1 MTSNVSRPERR
12 VRLPAD
18 FAERVIGRIEK
29 IERRR
34 SIRRRALATT
44 AALGIS
50 LVAVFTWRYPSIWS
64 PRASIAQQPP
74 PAGSAIANAS
84 LRSPEPAYGLGQE
97 QPVVDLLLPDGY
109 MVTNFVNSSGESGWH
124 SYDSWWGSSS

>member
-1 MTSNVSRPERR
+1 MTSKVSRPVRQ

-18 FAERVIGRIEK
+18 FAKRVIGRVEK

-34 SIRRRALATT
+34 SIRRRVLASTT
-44 AALGIS
+44 VLGIA
-50 LVAVFTWRYPSIWS
+50 LVAVFSSHYSPSWS
-64 PRASIAQQPP
+64 QRSSIAQLS
-74 PAGSAIANAS
+74 PAGPGLANATS
-84 LRSPEPAYGLGQE
+84 RGPEPSYGLGQE

-109 MVTNFVNSSGESGWH
+109 MVTNFANSSGESGWH

>member
-1 MTSNVSRPERR
+1 MTSKVSRPLGR

-18 FAERVIGRIEK
+18 FAQRVVGRVEK

-34 SIRRRALATT
+34 SIQRRALATT
-44 AALGIS
+44 GVLGIT
-50 LVAVFTWRYPSIWS
+50 LVAVFGWHNPSTWSERP
-64 PRASIAQQPP
+64 SIAQPS
-74 PAGSAIANAS
+74 PAGSGFANAVS
-84 LRSPEPAYGLGQE
+84 RRPEPAYGLDQE

-124 SYDSWWGSSS
+124 AYDSWWGSSS

>member
-1 MTSNVSRPERR
+1 MTSNVSRPVGR

-18 FAERVIGRIEK
+18 FAERVIGRVEK
-29 IERRR
+29 IQRRR

-44 AALGIS
+44 AVLGIS

-64 PRASIAQQPP
+64 PRASIAQPP
-74 PAGSAIANAS
+74 PAGSAFANAT
-84 LRSPEPAYGLGQE
+84 LRSAEPADGLGQ
-97 QPVVDLLLPDGY
+97 QPSVVDLLLPDGY
-109 MVTNFVNSSGESGWH
+109 VVTNFVTSSGEAGWH

>member
-1 MTSNVSRPERR
+1 MTSKVSRPFGP

-18 FAERVIGRIEK
+18 FAQRVVGRVEK

-34 SIRRRALATT
+34 SIQRRVLATT
-44 AALGIS
+44 GVLGIT
-50 LVAVFTWRYPSIWS
+50 LVAVFGWHNPSTWSERPSIARPS
-64 PRASIAQQPP
+64 
-74 PAGSAIANAS
+74 PAGSGFANTV

-109 MVTNFVNSSGESGWH
+109 MVTNFVNSSDESGWH
-124 SYDSWWGSSS
+124 AYDSWWGSSS

>member
-1 MTSNVSRPERR
+1 MSSKVSRPVRR

-18 FAERVIGRIEK
+18 FAKRVVGRVEK

-34 SIRRRALATT
+34 SIRRRALAAT
-44 AALGIS
+44 AVLGIA
-50 LVAVFTWRYPSIWS
+50 LVAVFSSYYPSSWS
-64 PRASIAQQPP
+64 QRSSIAQLS
-74 PAGSAIANAS
+74 PAGSGFANPT
-84 LRSPEPAYGLGQE
+84 LRGPEPTYGLGQE

-109 MVTNFVNSSGESGWH
+109 MVTNFANSSGESGWH